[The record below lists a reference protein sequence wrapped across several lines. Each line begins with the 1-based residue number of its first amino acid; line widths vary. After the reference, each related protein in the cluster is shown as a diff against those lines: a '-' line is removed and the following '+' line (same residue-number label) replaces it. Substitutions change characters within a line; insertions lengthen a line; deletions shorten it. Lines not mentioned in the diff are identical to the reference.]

1 MNKRQI
7 ARLGY
12 YVCTHPMQ
20 YGSQASYRDWISSI
34 IEILESVDIAERPVR
49 KQAIEIAASFPE
61 CRLHE
66 N

>member
-1 MNKRQI
+1 MNRKQI
-7 ARLGY
+7 AKLGY

-20 YGSQASYRDWISSI
+20 FGSQAGYRQWISCI
-34 IEILESVDIAERPVR
+34 IEILESTNIAEKQVR
-49 KQAIEIAASFPE
+49 KQAVEIAATFPE